1 MPAINTAVLQGF
13 INIGIGEGTTA
24 VRGKALEDMIAHLFG
39 VVPGISITHRNE
51 MNAFDTEEIDVAL
64 WNEQDATGLHF
75 LPNVI
80 LIEAKNWSNPV
91 SSMEVN
97 WFISKLR
104 DRGLDFGILISPHG
118 VTGNPGDLTAA
129 HNIISGALKERR
141 RLVVIT
147 TAELLAL
154 PDTDSLATLIKK
166 KLCDLAVKGT
176 IT

>member
-1 MPAINTAVLQGF
+1 
-13 INIGIGEGTTA
+13 
-24 VRGKALEDMIAHLFG
+24 MIAYLFG
-39 VVPGISITHRNE
+39 LVPGISITHRNE

-64 WNEQDATGLHF
+64 WNEQDAAGLHF

-80 LIEAKNWSNPV
+80 LIEAKNGSKPV

-118 VTGNPGDLTAA
+118 VTGNAADLTAA
-129 HNIISGALKERR
+129 HNVIASALRERR
-141 RLVVIT
+141 RLVVMT

-154 PDTDSLATLIKK
+154 ADTDGLAILLKK

-176 IT
+176 VS

>member
-13 INIGIGEGTTA
+13 INIGISAGTTA

-80 LIEAKNWSNPV
+80 LIEAKN
-91 SSMEVN
+91 
-97 WFISKLR
+97 
-104 DRGLDFGILISPHG
+104 
-118 VTGNPGDLTAA
+118 
-129 HNIISGALKERR
+129 
-141 RLVVIT
+141 
-147 TAELLAL
+147 
-154 PDTDSLATLIKK
+154 
-166 KLCDLAVKGT
+166 
-176 IT
+176 